1 MPAKRKKDL
10 LPPPPPPQEVPGDD
24 RIVLTGAYKA
34 GLILA
39 WKLDSARGYCLMR
52 SGRPDEYVEVGK
64 LTRYL
69 DKLKGTA

>member
-10 LPPPPPPQEVPGDD
+10 LPVPPPPQEVSGDD

-39 WKLDSARGYCLMR
+39 WKLDTSRGYCLTL

-69 DKLKGTA
+69 DKLKGAA